1 MRSVPEL
8 HRTEA
13 CRSVEGQTESSNNEK
28 RYTTFCLRNYYL
40 YKSTI
45 QQKHI
50 MDIPALKLDLV
61 QKILSTKNPSLL
73 VKINKLLQKEVEK
86 DWWDQLPRE
95 VQDSIFEGIHDIEKG
110 KVFTHEQVIQE
121 AKQKYGF

>member
-1 MRSVPEL
+1 
-8 HRTEA
+8 
-13 CRSVEGQTESSNNEK
+13 
-28 RYTTFCLRNYYL
+28 
-40 YKSTI
+40 
-45 QQKHI
+45 

-73 VKINKLLQKEVEK
+73 VKLNNLFQEETEK

-95 VQDSIFEGIHDIEKG
+95 VQDSIFEGIHDLENG
-110 KVFTHEQVIQE
+110 KVFTHEQVMQE